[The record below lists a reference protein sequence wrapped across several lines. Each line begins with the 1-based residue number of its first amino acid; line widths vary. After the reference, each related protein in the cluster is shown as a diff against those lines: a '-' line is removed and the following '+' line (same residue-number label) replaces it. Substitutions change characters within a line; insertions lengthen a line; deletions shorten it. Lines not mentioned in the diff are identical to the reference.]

1 MYPWNSNE
9 LTNTLYEEVG
19 KMKILVISF
28 VSAVII
34 VMFVPNYVGAGILN
48 EFQQAGIWKVDKTYH
63 RCSISHSAWIRI
75 PYHQKEQVLWA
86 IYLEEKAEWEVYD
99 DLTKKLLAKVGS
111 WGVLILE
118 RDGARYN

>member
-1 MYPWNSNE
+1 
-9 LTNTLYEEVG
+9 
-19 KMKILVISF
+19 MKILMISLVLAGVIL
-28 VSAVII
+28 
-34 VMFVPNYVGAGILN
+34 MFVPSYVGAGILN

-86 IYLEEKAEWEVYD
+86 IYLEDKADWEVYD

-118 RDGARYN
+118 KNGPGYNCLHRDCK